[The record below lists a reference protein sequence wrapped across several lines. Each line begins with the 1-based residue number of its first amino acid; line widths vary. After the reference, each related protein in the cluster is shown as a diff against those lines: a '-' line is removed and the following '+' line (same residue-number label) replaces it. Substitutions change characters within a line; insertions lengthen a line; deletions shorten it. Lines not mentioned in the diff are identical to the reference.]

1 MEIKDI
7 GRAYELKEDLIENIA
22 IFKKLKSAGR
32 IERIT
37 ITISEEN
44 GYNTEH
50 IPIDFNGEGYFT
62 KELAKEIVDRIIL
75 EYDQYIDDIQTKLDK
90 LLNPH
95 HSINPSNEKIEQ

>member
-7 GRAYELKEDLIENIA
+7 ERANELKEDLIENIS
-22 IFKKLKSAGR
+22 IFKKLKYAGR
-32 IERIT
+32 IESIT

-44 GYNTEH
+44 GYNTEQ
-50 IPIDFNGEGYFT
+50 IPIDFNGERYFT

-75 EYDQYIDDIQTKLDK
+75 EYDQYTDDIQTKLDK

-95 HSINPSNEKIEQ
+95 HSH